1 MLGLFISNDGEF
13 SIIEGREFALAPELA
28 ACPHRGDDVYR
39 LIAMDA
45 VVLGGRAEVVAV
57 YEQKLPSP
65 WQMAVRPGP
74 EQVRDAAGT
83 RNGDD
88 HKRDTDGS

>member
-13 SIIEGREFALAPELA
+13 SIIEGREFAFAPELA

-45 VVLGGRAEVVAV
+45 VVLRRSG
-57 YEQKLPSP
+57 
-65 WQMAVRPGP
+65 
-74 EQVRDAAGT
+74 
-83 RNGDD
+83 
-88 HKRDTDGS
+88 